1 MEGDVLHMMGPYQER
16 ISAGTSSEVVVPDK
30 TAFIDL
36 ENSEKTS
43 GLPRVLDDQ
52 AQVVVPGKFDG
63 LLDVLRGSRVD
74 ADYRYA
80 PLLTRDAERGVE
92 VAALDGPVR
101 KGVRLVVDVFGGT
114 RLVRTPDTA
123 APVGEDISTVSCGR
137 VVARGGRWDWVDER
151 LRDL

>member
-1 MEGDVLHMMGPYQER
+1 M
-16 ISAGTSSEVVVPDK
+16 VPC
-30 TAFIDL
+30 
-36 ENSEKTS
+36 E
-43 GLPRVLDDQ
+43 
-52 AQVVVPGKFDG
+52 FDS
-63 LLDVLRGSRVD
+63 LLDVLRRSRVD
-74 ADYRYA
+74 ADYQHA

-101 KGVRLVVDVFGGT
+101 KGVRLVVGVFGGT

-123 APVGEDISTVSCGR
+123 VPVGEDVSTVSCGR